1 MYLLLWIVILLIKA
15 ANDPVSI
22 ANQRSC
28 DRHLSIMHCIWQQQD
43 ANKSWSVKKKL
54 LPSQLYSEIAFRYS
68 FAMPAYIFVSKSFT
82 LKPPIFNEFPPVCWL
97 PCKDLTKRF
106 FFSLSRHF
114 FSHACQCHRY
124 QSGAR
129 FQKKSSSCDNK
140 LFVYT
145 NSDQSA
151 IRSC

>member
-1 MYLLLWIVILLIKA
+1 M
-15 ANDPVSI
+15 
-22 ANQRSC
+22 
-28 DRHLSIMHCIWQQQD
+28 
-43 ANKSWSVKKKL
+43 L

-106 FFSLSRHF
+106 FSLSRHF
-114 FSHACQCHRY
+114 FSRACQCHRY

-129 FQKKSSSCDNK
+129 FPKKSSSCDIK

-145 NSDQSA
+145 NSDQFA
-151 IRSC
+151 MKKAFNCLERTKQKVFPQLRSRIIHTYG